1 MAHAAPSRLSAAG
14 TGIGSA
20 TKLAPLLAV
29 VYGIWAAGINRH
41 SGPITATNV
50 LFGIITG
57 VALGVLY
64 LAVLKLSP
72 RLPRELRAFAW
83 AALAGGAFGFLYSLT
98 GASILRSVGHAAL
111 VAGSV
116 ACAMFYRYY
125 TSED

>member
-1 MAHAAPSRLSAAG
+1 MAHAAPAPSRMSG
-14 TGIGSA
+14 TRIGSA
-20 TKLAPLLAV
+20 AKLAPVLAV

-41 SGPITATNV
+41 AGPITGMNV
-50 LFGIITG
+50 LFGIVTG

-64 LAVLKLSP
+64 LAVLRLAP

-98 GASILRSVGHAAL
+98 GVSILRSAGHAAL
-111 VAGSV
+111 VAGAV
-116 ACAMFYRYY
+116 ACAVFYRFY